1 MSVKALR
8 SRRKCRLLLSGRQA
22 HGKHTFSRDAVVLV
36 QEKHE
41 QVAALES
48 MLSKRRSKVCAQSG
62 ARRYALRAALAGMRL
77 QSAV

>member
-8 SRRKCRLLLSGRQA
+8 SRRKCRLLLSSRQA

-41 QVAALES
+41 QVAALEG
-48 MLSKRRSKVCAQSG
+48 MRSKRRS
-62 ARRYALRAALAGMRL
+62 
-77 QSAV
+77 